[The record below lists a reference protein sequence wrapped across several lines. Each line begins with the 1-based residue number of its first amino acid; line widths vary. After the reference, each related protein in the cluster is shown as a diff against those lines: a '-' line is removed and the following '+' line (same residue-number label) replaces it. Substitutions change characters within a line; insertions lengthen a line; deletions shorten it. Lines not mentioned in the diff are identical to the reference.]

1 MFWNRLL
8 SGVVLLAIAVLSLW
22 AGAPLLT
29 IFLAVVS
36 LIGYLELTRALGI
49 EQNEQ
54 KEKKCIGP
62 MEVVGAVAVIV
73 YYGLLLL
80 CNMGYL
86 RCGGQELMLPC
97 TVILFLGELFIY
109 VFTFPKYRVESV
121 MAAVFSFLYV
131 PLMISFIELTRMEK
145 GGIYAVWV
153 ILICSWGSDTC
164 AYAVGK
170 LIGKKKVFPSLSPK
184 KSLEGCIGGALGAAL
199 LGALY
204 SRWVVAQKNTVLFAL
219 ACALGAV
226 VSMVGDLAASAIKRN
241 RGIKD
246 YGKLIPG
253 HGGVMDRF
261 DSVIVTAPIVYF
273 LTRALWMF

>member
-8 SGVVLLAIAVLSLW
+8 SGVVLLAIAVLALW

-36 LIGYLELTRALGI
+36 LIGYLELTKVLGI
-49 EQNEQ
+49 GQNEQ
-54 KEKKCIGP
+54 KEKKSISP
-62 MEVVGAVAVIV
+62 MEVVGAAAIIV

-80 CNMGYL
+80 CDMGYL

-109 VFTFPKYRVESV
+109 VFAFPKYRVESV

-131 PLMISFIELTRMEK
+131 PLMVSFIELTRMGE

-164 AYAVGK
+164 AYVVGK
-170 LIGKKKVFPSLSPK
+170 LIGKKKVFPKLSPK

-199 LGALY
+199 LGAVY
-204 SRWVVAQKNTVLFAL
+204 GRWVHKNTILFAL

-241 RGIKD
+241 REIKD

-273 LTRALWMF
+273 LTRALWKF

>member
-1 MFWNRLL
+1 MFWTRLL
-8 SGVVLLAIAVLSLW
+8 SGVVLLAIAVVSLW
-22 AGAPLLT
+22 VGAPLLT
-29 IFLAVVS
+29 IVLSVVS
-36 LIGYLELTRALGI
+36 LIGYLELTKALGVG
-49 EQNEQ
+49 QDEQ
-54 KEKKCIGP
+54 KEKKHLSP
-62 MEVVGAVAVIV
+62 MEVMGAAAVIV

-80 CNMGYL
+80 SDMGYL
-86 RCGGQELMLPC
+86 SCGGVELMLPC
-97 TVILFLGELFIY
+97 TVLLLMGELFIY
-109 VFTFPKYRVESV
+109 VFAFPKYRVESV
-121 MAAVFSFLYV
+121 MTSVFSFLYA
-131 PLMISFIELTRMEK
+131 PLMLSFMELTRMRE

-170 LIGKKKVFPSLSPK
+170 LIGKKKIFPRLSPK
-184 KSLEGCIGGALGAAL
+184 KSLEGCIGGAFGAAL
-199 LGALY
+199 FGAVY
-204 SRWVVAQKNTVLFAL
+204 GRWVAAQKNTVLFAL

-273 LTRALWMF
+273 LTRALWKF

>member
-8 SGVVLLAIAVLSLW
+8 SGVVLLAIAVLALW

-36 LIGYLELTRALGI
+36 LIGYLELTKALGI
-49 EQNEQ
+49 GQNEQ
-54 KEKKCIGP
+54 KEKKCISP
-62 MEVVGAVAVIV
+62 MEVVGAAAIIV

-80 CNMGYL
+80 CDMGYL

-109 VFTFPKYRVESV
+109 VFAFPKYRVESV

-131 PLMISFIELTRMEK
+131 PLMVSFIELTRMEE
-145 GGIYAVWV
+145 GGIYAVCV

-164 AYAVGK
+164 AYVVGK
-170 LIGKKKVFPSLSPK
+170 LIGKKKIFPRLSPK

-199 LGALY
+199 LGAVY
-204 SRWVVAQKNTVLFAL
+204 GRWVQKNTILFAL

-241 RGIKD
+241 REIKD
-246 YGKLIPG
+246 YGNLIPG

-273 LTRALWMF
+273 LTRALWKF

>member
-36 LIGYLELTRALGI
+36 LIGYLELTKALGI
-49 EQNEQ
+49 GQNEQ
-54 KEKKCIGP
+54 KEKKRISP
-62 MEVVGAVAVIV
+62 MEVIGAAAVIV

-80 CNMGYL
+80 CDMGYL
-86 RCGGQELMLPC
+86 RCGWQELMLPC
-97 TVILFLGELFIY
+97 IVILFLGELFIY
-109 VFTFPKYRVESV
+109 VFAFPKYRVESV

-131 PLMISFIELTRMEK
+131 PLMISFIELTRMEE

-164 AYAVGK
+164 AYVVGK
-170 LIGKKKVFPSLSPK
+170 LIGKKKVFPRLSPK

-199 LGALY
+199 LGAVY
-204 SRWVVAQKNTVLFAL
+204 GRWVAAQKNTILFAL

-226 VSMVGDLAASAIKRN
+226 VSMVGDLSASAIKRN
-241 RGIKD
+241 REIKD

-273 LTRALWMF
+273 LTRALWKF